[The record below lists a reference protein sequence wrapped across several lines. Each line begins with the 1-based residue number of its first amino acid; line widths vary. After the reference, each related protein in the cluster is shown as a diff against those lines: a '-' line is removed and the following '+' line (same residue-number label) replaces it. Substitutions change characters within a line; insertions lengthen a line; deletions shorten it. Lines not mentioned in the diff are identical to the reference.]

1 MYPLQNFYEDVN
13 KMKPEQKPLVQT
25 NFEYFDKTVFKR
37 MMANPGVMNDH
48 DLSMFIKNNLE
59 FICTDILSGDKSYV
73 NAFVDRR
80 FLHLFIR
87 VISSIP
93 IDQNLK
99 IACNKITYDYFTSDN
114 PDSSIKQLHLNM
126 SRIVNRQEINKLVS
140 IGLDETTAC
149 NLALCRY
156 SSSNEKTNSK
166 RLNFAIYHRDPEVMT
181 EQMVVWIYEQLYTN
195 ISDLFQ
201 AIMFE
206 WYTPQQQDDF
216 GDNFMEVF
224 GTVGNAMLIILNNM
238 TSDKIRKVLIGYNA
252 QWETTGRPQV
262 RFSLHA
268 LSSDYSRI
276 TNSINQI
283 SREEGRIIP

>member
-181 EQMVVWIYEQLYTN
+181 
-195 ISDLFQ
+195 DL
-201 AIMFE
+201 
-206 WYTPQQQDDF
+206 
-216 GDNFMEVF
+216 
-224 GTVGNAMLIILNNM
+224 
-238 TSDKIRKVLIGYNA
+238 
-252 QWETTGRPQV
+252 
-262 RFSLHA
+262 
-268 LSSDYSRI
+268 
-276 TNSINQI
+276 
-283 SREEGRIIP
+283 